1 MYVHTHTHAYLILIL
16 TQALL
21 ADNKTLISVARMDG
35 DGKCFSEDVPTRY
48 RDANHTTY
56 RK

>member
-1 MYVHTHTHAYLILIL
+1 MYVHTHTHALILIL